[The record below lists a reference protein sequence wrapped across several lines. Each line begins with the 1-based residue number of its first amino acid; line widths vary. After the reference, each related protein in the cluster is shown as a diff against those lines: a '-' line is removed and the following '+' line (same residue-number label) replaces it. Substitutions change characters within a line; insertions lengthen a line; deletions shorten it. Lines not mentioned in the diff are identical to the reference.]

1 MKVLSF
7 ATVVVSLVAV
17 YAMAGSSSKTAT
29 PATAQTLHQL
39 EIDFMNA
46 AATQG
51 ADGYMSYYA
60 EDAVEL
66 PNGSNALKGKASI
79 TKTMAFLNEK
89 DNHLSWTP
97 AFADVSGDIG
107 YTYGTY
113 QFRSRDKDGK
123 SILSYGKYATIWKK
137 QKDGTWKIVLDMG
150 NDSPTPK

>member
-1 MKVLSF
+1 MKPLSF
-7 ATVVVSLVAV
+7 AIAVVSLVAA

-29 PATAQTLHQL
+29 PATAQTLQQL

-51 ADGYMSYYA
+51 TDGYMSYYSD
-60 EDAVEL
+60 EAVEL
-66 PNGSNALKGKASI
+66 PNGADALKGKPAI
-79 TKTMAFLNEK
+79 AKTMAFLNEK

-97 AFADVSGDIG
+97 AFADISGELG

-113 QFRSRDKDGK
+113 QFRSHDKDGK
-123 SILSYGKYATIWKK
+123 SIISYGKYATIWKK
-137 QKDGTWKIVLDMG
+137 QKDGSWKVVLDMG

>member
-1 MKVLSF
+1 MKPLSF
-7 ATVVVSLVAV
+7 AIAVVSLVAA

-29 PATAQTLHQL
+29 PATAQTLRQL

-46 AATQG
+46 ASTQG
-51 ADGYMSYYA
+51 ADGYMSYYSD
-60 EDAVEL
+60 DAVEL
-66 PNGSNALKGKASI
+66 PNGADALKGKPAI
-79 TKTMAFLNEK
+79 AKTMAFLNEK

-123 SILSYGKYATIWKK
+123 AIISYGKYVTIWKK
-137 QKDGTWKIVLDMG
+137 QKDGSWKVALDMG